1 MRRMR
6 FFFNAPAGNLARD
19 PMLYHWADADSRLG
33 RLRFFSVSAKASL
46 PLSLPFLLSFL
57 FLSLSLRPFV
67 CAKITLGF
75 CVSGF
80 QNVCNLAICNLV
92 HYGECNAR
100 VLWMSLATVNK
111 PSIFHSHFCSVHII
125 WGFVC
130 TKPEC
135 KWNFHTKHVTSCSAT
150 QLWCTGLWSARLD
163 SRSGPDRLGHVYR
176 MQSPVL
182 YRTVWGW
189 SRSCAKVSLILLWN
203 AVLKDEHWKKGVGR
217 QSSYL
222 YKKFD
227 FAVCWWRLADTWC
240 VLCGQD
246 LIQAPRTAEYQKQ
259 YAAVLLELETL
270 NAVSQ
275 GLSSVYCVS
284 SLGLSLQYCRVPKN
298 GG

>member
-1 MRRMR
+1 MLIPGWGVCDFFR
-6 FFFNAPAGNLARD
+6 FCQGFTSTFP
-19 PMLYHWADADSRLG
+19 
-33 RLRFFSVSAKASL
+33 SL
-46 PLSLPFLLSFL
+46 SPFPSSSFPSPSDLSFA
-57 FLSLSLRPFV
+57 LRLHWVFV
-67 CAKITLGF
+67 CVRFSK
-75 CVSGF
+75 CVQSEVS
-80 QNVCNLAICNLV
+80 QNWVFTYPSAWVCLV
-92 HYGECNAR
+92 HYAECNAR

-111 PSIFHSHFCSVHII
+111 PSIFHSHFCSVHFIC
-125 WGFVC
+125 GFVC

-135 KWNFHTKHVTSCSAT
+135 KWNFHTKDVTSCSAT

-227 FAVCWWRLADTWC
+227 FAVCWCRLADTWC

-270 NAVSQ
+270 NAVIQ

-284 SLGLSLQYCRVPKN
+284 SLGLSLASVHSNIEKMCMPKL
-298 GG
+298 